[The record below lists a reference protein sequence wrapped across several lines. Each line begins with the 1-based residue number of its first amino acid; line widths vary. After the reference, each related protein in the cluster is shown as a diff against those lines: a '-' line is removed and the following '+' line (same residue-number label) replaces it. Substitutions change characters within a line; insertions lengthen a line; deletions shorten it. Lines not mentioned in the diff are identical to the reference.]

1 MSTRSVARFILVI
14 VATLVI
20 LSLNPRA
27 VPAQTETGA
36 FLFYTGEKEYP
47 PMPEGTAEIVL
58 TTKEQPVSLH
68 PLPLSAT
75 LIGDPPATL
84 QISTL
89 SPEQATALTPLGF
102 AFELNS
108 DADTAIQLTLDY
120 SQIPLPFG
128 GSIHERLTLRRVAAC
143 SETDSSSGC
152 LDFQSVPVRND
163 PTNHQL
169 IIDLASPNGR
179 FILSS
184 QAIGSQSNYSLTP
197 FSVVSSYQVDLNS
210 GAFTTGYPIPV
221 PPARAGA
228 APAINLSY
236 NSGIVDGMH
245 THKNNQPGSI
255 GIGWNLNTGAI
266 TRHLKTCVG
275 ISAAPGDHCLT
286 GDNYSIVLNG
296 VSSRLVKE
304 SGNIYRLQNDPHW
317 QVEMLTSAE
326 TEHPDAQ
333 KEYWLVTTPDGTQYR
348 FGGEIVPESGTDQNS
363 VFYTT
368 VYNTGSTCGTTPKRC
383 TLEGEAP
390 TERTPSR
397 CLSSIFSRASE

>member
-179 FILSS
+179 FILRTTSTLATLLYATKIAFVNLYS
-184 QAIGSQSNYSLTP
+184 FIAIK
-197 FSVVSSYQVDLNS
+197 
-210 GAFTTGYPIPV
+210 GAFIL
-221 PPARAGA
+221 
-228 APAINLSY
+228 I
-236 NSGIVDGMH
+236 
-245 THKNNQPGSI
+245 
-255 GIGWNLNTGAI
+255 
-266 TRHLKTCVG
+266 
-275 ISAAPGDHCLT
+275 
-286 GDNYSIVLNG
+286 
-296 VSSRLVKE
+296 
-304 SGNIYRLQNDPHW
+304 
-317 QVEMLTSAE
+317 
-326 TEHPDAQ
+326 
-333 KEYWLVTTPDGTQYR
+333 
-348 FGGEIVPESGTDQNS
+348 
-363 VFYTT
+363 
-368 VYNTGSTCGTTPKRC
+368 
-383 TLEGEAP
+383 
-390 TERTPSR
+390 
-397 CLSSIFSRASE
+397 